1 MGWIKSIFSSK
12 KASEDLGDAKSRL
25 IQAITDKHQ
34 VTLDYQG
41 NKDPE
46 PVTRLIIPTGMDGA
60 LIRAFDVNKKSYR
73 SFHAPRIIKIHST
86 EPRSFEPPEDL
97 EKGSSTGPGTY
108 IPTEFAPEGTYPEPK
123 PFSGSP
129 IPEPPKLTP
138 TIQPKSMPWTLRDNK
153 LDWLAK
159 ESDSRPWESNDNTRM
174 PREYAIN
181 PTPEEYK
188 EARSKDIHP
197 ESFDKATYKR
207 LRNMP
212 GVTHADIINAMQT
225 GPYGIPIEDYET
237 ARINNPGSHIKS
249 IDEALKYQDFYS
261 DLVGKNKITRN
272 KAEGKKYKDVSLLSP
287 EEHHD
292 LVKKLVFHH
301 GSLKNAPS
309 FSEPNPDTPWRRRAN
324 RWVMSEAA
332 KLEPSL
338 KKYAKVDDLYDEN
351 TIIKPVA
358 YDKIVTELLKHHTI
372 NQLNSGTVKDHMISN
387 RMLNALYNIGS
398 SKFLPTLYAHNKYEE

>member
-1 MGWIKSIFSSK
+1 
-12 KASEDLGDAKSRL
+12 
-25 IQAITDKHQ
+25 
-34 VTLDYQG
+34 
-41 NKDPE
+41 
-46 PVTRLIIPTGMDGA
+46 
-60 LIRAFDVNKKSYR
+60 
-73 SFHAPRIIKIHST
+73 
-86 EPRSFEPPEDL
+86 
-97 EKGSSTGPGTY
+97 
-108 IPTEFAPEGTYPEPK
+108 
-123 PFSGSP
+123 
-129 IPEPPKLTP
+129 
-138 TIQPKSMPWTLRDNK
+138 MPWTLRDNK

-159 ESDSRPWESNDNTRM
+159 ESDSRPWESNDHTRM

-272 KAEGKKYKDVSLLSP
+272 KAEGKKYKDVSFLSP